1 MHITILTLLAAGT
14 SAQFV
19 ESFVPQ
25 VAHAYGLEGSGE
37 WHQIN
42 DNNNNHHHN
51 NQHHQHHVNQHQAT
65 PRPTAT
71 PSTMMSMIKPSIKP
85 YASSFPYASGMFVP
99 SSSAAPSYSPSPSHS
114 YGYGYDHYDAGAPTP
129 SANNYYMASTTP
141 IHRPSHDLDLHQAPT
156 PAANPRPAGH
166 GPAVAPDG
174 HIGVPAG
181 GMGVPPSAQA
191 PEPLNAGPSES
202 ESEEQSEE
210 MSNPNTGDQ
219 SDIAPIAPLAPGTNV
234 APVQVHDK
242 FGADKGN
249 SFCLGQCFDSAE
261 EAQCGPPYVSILS
274 MFFASLIGLW
284 ESS

>member
-19 ESFVPQ
+19 QSFVPE
-25 VAHAYGLEGSGE
+25 VAHAYGLEGPGE

-42 DNNNNHHHN
+42 DNNNIN
-51 NQHHQHHVNQHQAT
+51 NNNQHQAT

-71 PSTMMSMIKPSIKP
+71 PSTMMSMVKPSIKP
-85 YASSFPYASGMFVP
+85 IASSFPYASGMFSP
-99 SSSAAPSYSPSPSHS
+99 SNSAASSYSHS
-114 YGYGYDHYDAGAPTP
+114 YSYAHSHHHAAPYGTPTP
-129 SANNYYMASTTP
+129 SSNHYYMASTTP
-141 IHRPSHDLDLHQAPT
+141 INRPSHALHLHQAPT
-156 PAANPRPAGH
+156 SSAIPSPRPAGH
-166 GPAVAPDG
+166 GPTVAPDG

-202 ESEEQSEE
+202 ESQEQSEK
-210 MSNPNTGDQ
+210 MSNPNAGEQ

-242 FGADKGN
+242 FGADNGN
-249 SFCLGQCFDSAE
+249 SFCLGQCFASAE
-261 EAQCGPPYVSILS
+261 EAQCGPPYVSI
-274 MFFASLIGLW
+274 FYPCSLLI
-284 ESS
+284 